1 MGSSPGFR
9 HIILLYYLHR
19 KRTSMSILENI
30 KTASVEARKAKAPS
44 ASLLVTLLSE
54 VAMVGK
60 NANRETTDAEAIA
73 VVKKFLKNNEE
84 TLSRV
89 SDAGVIATLGMENSV
104 LVTFMPKQM
113 TEADIRAAAGDL
125 LASLGL
131 SGPKAMGQV
140 LKEFK
145 QKYEGTYDGAVA
157 SRIVK
162 ELLC

>member
-1 MGSSPGFR
+1 
-9 HIILLYYLHR
+9 
-19 KRTSMSILENI
+19 MSILETI
-30 KTASVEARKAKAPS
+30 KSASIEARKAKAPS

-60 NANRETTDAEAIA
+60 NANRDTTDAEAIA
-73 VVKKFLKNNEE
+73 VVKKFIKNNEE

-89 SDAGVIATLGMENSV
+89 TDAGVIATLQMENSV
-104 LVTFMPKQM
+104 LVTFVPAQM
-113 TEADIRAAAGDL
+113 SEQDIRVAASDL
-125 LASLGL
+125 VSTLGV
-131 SGPKAMGQV
+131 SGHKAMGAV

-145 QKYEGTYDGAVA
+145 QKYEGTYDGAIA

>member
-1 MGSSPGFR
+1 
-9 HIILLYYLHR
+9 
-19 KRTSMSILENI
+19 MSILETI
-30 KTASVEARKAKAPS
+30 KSASVEARKAKAPS

-60 NANRETTDAEAIA
+60 NANRDTTDAEAIA
-73 VVKKFLKNNEE
+73 VVKKFIKNNEE

-89 SDAGVIATLGMENSV
+89 TDAGVIATLQMENSV
-104 LVTFMPKQM
+104 LVTFVPAQM
-113 TEADIRAAAGDL
+113 TEQDIRVAASDL
-125 LASLGL
+125 VSTLGV
-131 SGPKAMGQV
+131 SGPKAMGAV

-145 QKYEGTYDGAVA
+145 QKYEGTYDGAIA